1 VNISEL
7 RRHYHA
13 QICAQIIR
21 VSRKKGKED
30 YPNFADG
37 DSAISRQLAWG
48 IVDRIGGDKNFNT
61 IKGQTAGK
69 RFEVITKEFLE
80 ESFALLTHMRP
91 GDWHYS
97 CEQTAISQFEQYA
110 HLAYIESVF
119 KNDLTLGSAFG
130 GNYIVRPDIVISR
143 QPVSDQTLDETG
155 ILADKAEAHAQFTPL
170 RQRNQTAPILH
181 AVISCKW
188 TTRNDRAQNTRT
200 EVLNLIRNRKGK
212 LPHVVAI
219 TAEPFPS
226 RIAALALG
234 TGDLDCVY
242 HFALHELLEAA
253 QELNNEESLEV
264 LNMMVQG
271 RRLRDVSD
279 LPFDLA
285 I

>member
-1 VNISEL
+1 MNISDL
-7 RRHYHA
+7 RRRYHEK
-13 QICAQIIR
+13 IGKQIIR
-21 VSRKKGKED
+21 ISRRAGKDD

-37 DSAISRQLAWG
+37 DSALSRQLAWG
-48 IVDRIGGDKNFNT
+48 IVEKIGYKNNYSS

-80 ESFALLTHMRP
+80 ESFSLLSHVRP
-91 GDWHYS
+91 GDWTYA

-110 HLAYIESVF
+110 HLAYIEKVF
-119 KNDLTLGSAFG
+119 KGDPSLESAFG

-143 QPVSDQTLDETG
+143 NPVSDQTLDHDGLLSDMDET
-155 ILADKAEAHAQFTPL
+155 HAQYTPL
-170 RQRNQTAPILH
+170 RQRNQSDPILH

-200 EVLNLIRNRKGK
+200 EVLNLIRNRKGN

-226 RIAALALG
+226 RISALALG

-242 HFALHELLEAA
+242 HFALHELLASA
-253 QELNNEESLEV
+253 KELNNEESLEI

-271 RRLRDVSD
+271 RRLRDISD

>member
-1 VNISEL
+1 MGRFAARLSVYLSEPARRIFPISL
-7 RRHYHA
+7 MA
-13 QICAQIIR
+13 IQ
-21 VSRKKGKED
+21 
-30 YPNFADG
+30 P
-37 DSAISRQLAWG
+37 SAGNWRGG
-48 IVDRIGGDKNFNT
+48 IVDRINCKKNYIG

-80 ESFALLTHMRP
+80 ASFSLLDAVRP
-91 GDWHYS
+91 GEWIYS

-110 HLAYIESVF
+110 HLDYIDKMF
-119 KNDLTLGSAFG
+119 KSDLTLGSAFG

-143 QPVSDQTLDETG
+143 NPVSDQALNEGGLLDDMT
-155 ILADKAEAHAQFTPL
+155 ADHATFTPL
-170 RQRNQTAPILH
+170 RNQNQADPILH

-200 EVLNLIRNRKGK
+200 EGLNLVRNRKGN
-212 LPHVVAI
+212 LPHIVVV

-242 HFALHELLEAA
+242 HFALHELLAAA

-271 RRLRDVSD
+271 RRLRDISD